1 MYNTICFLPEAQI
14 FRLLVTCTDNN
25 LDERRNIVDRKLA
38 LLSQGHIP
46 ESRLAKHVQFVLHC
60 ISLEDKR
67 KQGQPFEKSHFEL
80 IFKSYSGSD
89 LELEESIGKY
99 LDSLMK
105 FS

>member
-1 MYNTICFLPEAQI
+1 M
-14 FRLLVTCTDNN
+14 TCTDRN

-46 ESRLAKHVQFVLHC
+46 ESQLAEHVQFVLHC

-67 KQGQPFEKSHFEL
+67 KQGQPFEKFHFEL

-89 LELEESIGKY
+89 LELNESIGKY
-99 LDSLMK
+99 SDSLMK
-105 FS
+105 LS

>member
-1 MYNTICFLPEAQI
+1 M
-14 FRLLVTCTDNN
+14 TCTDKN

-46 ESRLAKHVQFVLHC
+46 ESQLAKHVQFVLHC

-67 KQGQPFEKSHFEL
+67 KQGQPFEKFHFEL

-89 LELEESIGKY
+89 LELNESIGKY
-99 LDSLMK
+99 SDSLMK
-105 FS
+105 LS

>member
-1 MYNTICFLPEAQI
+1 M
-14 FRLLVTCTDNN
+14 TCTDNN

-60 ISLEDKR
+60 ISLEARR

-89 LELEESIGKY
+89 LELSESIGKY
-99 LDSLMK
+99 SDSLMK
-105 FS
+105 LS

>member
-1 MYNTICFLPEAQI
+1 M
-14 FRLLVTCTDNN
+14 TCTDKN

-46 ESRLAKHVQFVLHC
+46 ESQLAKHVQFVLHC

-80 IFKSYSGSD
+80 IFKSYSGGD
-89 LELEESIGKY
+89 LEPEESFGKY
-99 LDSLMK
+99 SDSLMK
-105 FS
+105 LSSFLFLCCSAFMVF